1 MSFITNIIYQAL
13 LFFYRL
19 FGGNLGLSIIALTL
33 LIKVVLLPLVIP
45 TIKSAKKMQELKPAL
60 DKLKAKHTDK
70 TKLQQAQLELYRQHG
85 INPAAG
91 CLPQIVQIIVLIA
104 LYQVFL
110 KGFSPDLLVMESTLE
125 EEADSIVRSLQD
137 NGHTE
142 INKHGAVILKKPY
155 KRAKEIVLKKSPGRG
170 ETAACA
176 ALDAALYIR
185 KNERAG
191 ISVTIL
197 HEEWREQQEDVRR
210 VLEALGVDIPVLE
223 IYYDDEGEVEVEF
236 DF

>member
-1 MSFITNIIYQAL
+1 MGGIESKLGHIQSLVSGMERPAVIVEAAHIY
-13 LFFYRL
+13 
-19 FGGNLGLSIIALTL
+19 TDEE
-33 LIKVVLLPLVIP
+33 P
-45 TIKSAKKMQELKPAL
+45 TIKHAMGAEIGGKVASFFTQMGIDVQRMLFVDDFNAHNQDL
-60 DKLKAKHTDK
+60 D
-70 TKLQQAQLELYRQHG
+70 
-85 INPAAG
+85 
-91 CLPQIVQIIVLIA
+91 LPS
-104 LYQVFL
+104 YQRMISER
-110 KGFSPDLLVMESTLE
+110 GFSPDLLVMESTLE